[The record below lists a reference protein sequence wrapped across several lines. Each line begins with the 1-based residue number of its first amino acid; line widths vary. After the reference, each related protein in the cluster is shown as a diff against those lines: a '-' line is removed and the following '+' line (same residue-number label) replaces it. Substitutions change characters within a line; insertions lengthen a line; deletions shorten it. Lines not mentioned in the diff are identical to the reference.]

1 MYNCLKLQKKSCSTD
16 AVQQKRIICLT
27 NSYYYSKYFTM
38 YRTDDWEYYF
48 LTVTENEKV

>member
-27 NSYYYSKYFTM
+27 VT
-38 YRTDDWEYYF
+38 T
-48 LTVTENEKV
+48 TVNTLQCIEQTTGNIIF